1 MLSCLTFSNTYQGW
15 SLLLFS
21 VRQWTRRVRLWITEC
36 HRLMVWRSCCGS
48 KRRRRSKSMYA
59 CMYVCISILQ
69 THCKSFLIHTFYLL
83 LDLIVDRLIPCTFP
97 SAVHNE
103 TLQSS
108 CGSLHIHTKVDCSTS
123 SCFQKYPVQADV
135 LHREIKLLDREE
147 KKSKISSRHHTYS
160 SLDT

>member
-1 MLSCLTFSNTYQGW
+1 MLDSGSLSVTDSW
-15 SLLLFS
+15 SEEAAAEVNGEEDPSLCMH
-21 VRQWTRRVRLWITEC
+21 V
-36 HRLMVWRSCCGS
+36 
-48 KRRRRSKSMYA
+48 
-59 CMYVCISILQ
+59 CMYVSQ
-69 THCKSFLIHTFYLL
+69 SFRHCKSFLIHTFYLL

-147 KKSKISSRHHTYS
+147 KKSKISSRDHTYS